1 MEDTQDDLAWLL
13 EQKPKVHQ
21 VTAGG
26 RTFYMREPTAGDRDR
41 FDTMV
46 ASMDLSNAQLRSPMV
61 SGVLCNQA
69 GHPIGQSSS
78 FDDVPSW
85 ILEPLVDKAKELYG
99 LTDSPTEGD
108 PS

>member
-1 MEDTQDDLAWLL
+1 MEEQSDLQWLL
-13 EQKPKVHQ
+13 QQKPTVHQ

-26 RTFYMREPTAGDRDR
+26 RTFYMREPTAGDRDK

-46 ASMDLSNAQLRSPMV
+46 ANMDLSSAQLRGPLV
-61 SGVLCNQA
+61 AGVLCDKDGQPIAQA
-69 GHPIGQSSS
+69 ANLSE
-78 FDDVPSW
+78 VPSW

-99 LTDSPTEGD
+99 LPDCPTEGE